1 MWNYVGSYLVYH
13 INKVLG
19 IVTRKL
25 FNHLDLIVI
34 LEHFRDQRDL
44 IVCGKSMISQLFPDS
59 TFTMREK
66 AVKLVNT

>member
-1 MWNYVGSYLVYH
+1 MWNRVGSYLVYH

-19 IVTRKL
+19 IITRKL

-34 LEHFRDQRDL
+34 LKHFHDQRDL
-44 IVCGKSMISQLFPDS
+44 IMCGKSMISQLFPDWM
-59 TFTMREK
+59 FTTRKK